1 MSTLY
6 FFFSFHVLRPVAVMC
21 HNDDDESAVHLNEW
35 MAGGRKGCVKGKPE
49 SSKSQ
54 KVEASDS
61 PAHSP
66 EIVCSCPHS
75 ADPGLQLRQW
85 TD

>member
-35 MAGGRKGCVKGKPE
+35 MAEGRKGCVKGKPE

-54 KVEASDS
+54 KSGSVRLSRPLSRDCLLLS
-61 PAHSP
+61 PL
-66 EIVCSCPHS
+66 C
-75 ADPGLQLRQW
+75 
-85 TD
+85 